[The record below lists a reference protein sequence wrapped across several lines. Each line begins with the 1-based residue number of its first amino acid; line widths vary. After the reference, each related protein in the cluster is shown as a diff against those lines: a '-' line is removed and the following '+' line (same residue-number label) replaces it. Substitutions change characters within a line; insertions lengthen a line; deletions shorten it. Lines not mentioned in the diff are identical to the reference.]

1 MCWCISATNKQQY
14 DMETNEKMTYS
25 AALAELEEILK
36 ALEQS
41 EEANLD
47 LISSRVKRASEL
59 MEICRKQLHELDEEL
74 QKIVEGI

>member
-1 MCWCISATNKQQY
+1 
-14 DMETNEKMTYS
+14 METNEKMTYS

>member
-1 MCWCISATNKQQY
+1 
-14 DMETNEKMTYS
+14 METNEKMTYS
-25 AALAELEEILK
+25 AALVELEGILK

>member
-1 MCWCISATNKQQY
+1 
-14 DMETNEKMTYS
+14 METNEKMTYS
-25 AALAELEEILK
+25 AALAELEGILK